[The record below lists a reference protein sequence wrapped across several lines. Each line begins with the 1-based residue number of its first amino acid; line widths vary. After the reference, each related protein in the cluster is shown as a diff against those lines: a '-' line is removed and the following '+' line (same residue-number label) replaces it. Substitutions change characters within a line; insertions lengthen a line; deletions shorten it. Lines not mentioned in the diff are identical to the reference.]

1 MDASPCWALSEDAGV
16 VEEEARVRDFWHVRR
31 EGRGARRA
39 DDLGREEVVE
49 AWRARVGGRKGGIGA
64 VDGVVKEVGRLF

>member
-16 VEEEARVRDFWHVRR
+16 VEEEARVRDFWQGTRR
-31 EGRGARRA
+31 EGSGRRA
-39 DDLGREEVVE
+39 DDLGMEEVVE

-64 VDGVVKEVGRLF
+64 GDGVVKEVGRWF